1 MARYAIID
9 PKKIAKLVKK
19 AATDKKGEDFKALDV
34 GRITTLA
41 DYFILVSGTTTRQVK
56 AIVDEIDYVLSAK
69 KVYPMSVEGLGEARW
84 VLMDY
89 GDVVVHVFEEETRDF
104 YDLDGLWGD
113 APEAKL

>member
-1 MARYAIID
+1 MDIR
-9 PKKIAKLVKK
+9 
-19 AATDKKGEDFKALDV
+19 ALDV
-34 GRITTLA
+34 GKVSTLA
-41 DYFILVSGTTTRQVK
+41 DYFILVSGATTRQVQ

-69 KVYPMSVEGLGEARW
+69 KVYPKNIEGMQEARW

-89 GDVVVHVFEEETRDF
+89 GDLVVHVFEETTREF

>member
-1 MARYAIID
+1 VHSID
-9 PKKIAKLVKK
+9 PKKLAKAVKK
-19 AATDKKGEDFKALDV
+19 AATDKKADDIRVLDV

-41 DYFILVSGTTTRQVK
+41 DYFIFMSAANTRQVK
-56 AIVDEIDYVLSAK
+56 ALVDEIDYVLSAK
-69 KVYPMSVEGLGEARW
+69 KVYARSVEGLPEARW

-89 GDVVVHVFEEETRDF
+89 GDVVVHVFEVETREF